1 MTKVV
6 KFCVGFVIALC
17 MVSCTSLPPL
27 PPPAVTEPLPEQGGT
42 TVSPAREVYKLGP
55 DDELQ
60 ITVYEHP
67 DLSRSVLIDPNG
79 SFDFPLIGEI
89 KAAGLTVEELGKTLK
104 TQLGRDYLVNPQVTV
119 TVTQYRNRQ
128 VYVLGAVKTPGVYPL
143 RHNQTL
149 LEIIS
154 AAGGLAPDAGSH
166 AVLVRSA
173 QAANASGPNQRTAPE
188 SIRIDLEQLLTGEIR
203 QPIPLYNG
211 DTVRIL
217 PGAFVFIT
225 GQIRNPGRYPLE
237 RNATVDTIVILAGG
251 FTEFA
256 AKKKIQ
262 VRRLIDGEPQEFRAR
277 LHDRLQH
284 DDVIVV
290 PESVL

>member
-1 MTKVV
+1 M
-6 KFCVGFVIALC
+6 
-17 MVSCTSLPPL
+17 LPPL
-27 PPPAVTEPLPEQGGT
+27 PPPAETEPLPEQGGT
-42 TVSPAREVYKLGP
+42 NFSPASQIYKLGP

-67 DLSRSVLIDPNG
+67 DLSRSVRIDPNG

-89 KAAGLTVEELGKTLK
+89 KAAGLTVEALGKKLK
-104 TQLGRDYLVNPQVTV
+104 TQLGKDYLVDPQVTV

-154 AAGGLAPDAGSH
+154 AAGGLAPEAGSH
-166 AVLVRSA
+166 AVLVRGA
-173 QAANASGPNQRTAPE
+173 QEANASGPNQRAPRE

-225 GQIRNPGRYPLE
+225 GQVRNPGRYPLE

-256 AKKKIQ
+256 AKKKIH

-277 LHDRLQH
+277 LHDHLQH

-290 PESVL
+290 PESVF

>member
-1 MTKVV
+1 MTRVV
-6 KFCVGFVIALC
+6 KFCFGFVIVLGIVGCA
-17 MVSCTSLPPL
+17 TLPPL
-27 PPPAVTEPLPEQGGT
+27 PPPAVTAPLPEQGGANRP
-42 TVSPAREVYKLGP
+42 PASEVYKLGP
-55 DDELQ
+55 DDEVQ

-79 SFDFPLIGEI
+79 SFDFPLIGEM
-89 KAAGLTVEELGKTLK
+89 KAAGLTVAALEKKLKAQLGK
-104 TQLGRDYLVNPQVTV
+104 DYLVDPQVTV

-154 AAGGLAPDAGSH
+154 AAGGLAPEAGSH
-166 AVLVRSA
+166 AVLVRGA
-173 QAANASGPNQRTAPE
+173 QDSGTSGSNQQAPRE
-188 SIRIDLEQLLTGEIR
+188 SIRIDLEQLLAGEVR
-203 QPIPLYNG
+203 QRIPLQNG
-211 DTVRIL
+211 DTIRIL
-217 PGAFVFIT
+217 PGDFVFIT
-225 GQIRNPGRYPLE
+225 GQVSKPGRYPLD
-237 RNATVDTIVILAGG
+237 RNATVETIVILAGG

-256 AKKKIQ
+256 AKKRIH

-277 LHDRLQH
+277 LHDHLQN